1 MIEAKKI
8 NVKFG
13 NRQILKDL
21 NFKVSK
27 GEYISIIGK
36 SGAGKSTLL
45 NVISTL
51 EKEYSGNVFYKNKDI
66 RDFNDIE
73 ISNLRNKKIGFIFQ
87 NFNLLEDF
95 TVIENIMLPGRLTK
109 IDEIELKK
117 KALELINKFELDLTK
132 NQYPNEL
139 SGGEKQRVAIA
150 RALIN
155 KPEIIFADEPTGN
168 LDSRMSIEISN
179 ILSKLNKDGQ
189 TIVMVTH
196 NHELAKKFKQNIGNK
211 GWYIAKL
218 KHQLK

>member
-1 MIEAKKI
+1 MIDARNI

-13 NRQILKDL
+13 KRQILKDL
-21 NFKVSK
+21 NFKVNK

-51 EKEYSGNVFYKNKDI
+51 EKEYSGNVFYESKDI
-66 RDFNDIE
+66 RDYNDVE
-73 ISNLRNKKIGFIFQ
+73 ISKLRNKKIGFIFQ

-109 IDEIELKK
+109 IDEMELKK
-117 KALELINKFELDLTK
+117 KALELINKFELDLTI

-155 KPEIIFADEPTGN
+155 KPKIIFADEPTGN

-179 ILSKLNKDGQ
+179 ILSKLNQEVQ
-189 TIVMVTH
+189 TILMVTH
-196 NHELAKKFKQNIGNK
+196 NEELAKSSNK
-211 GWYIAKL
+211 ILELNDGML
-218 KHQLK
+218 LN

>member
-1 MIEAKKI
+1 MIDARNI

-13 NRQILKDL
+13 KRQILKDL
-21 NFKVSK
+21 NFKVNK

-51 EKEYSGNVFYKNKDI
+51 EKEYSGNVYYQNKDI
-66 RDFNDIE
+66 RDYNDVE
-73 ISNLRNKKIGFIFQ
+73 ISKLRNKKIGFIFQ

-95 TVIENIMLPGRLTK
+95 TVIENIMLPARLTK
-109 IDEIELKK
+109 IDEIELKE
-117 KALELINKFELDLTK
+117 KALGLINKFELDLTK

-155 KPEIIFADEPTGN
+155 KPKIIFADEPTGN

-179 ILSKLNKDGQ
+179 ILSKLNQEGQ

-196 NHELAKKFKQNIGNK
+196 NEELAKSSNK
-211 GWYIAKL
+211 ILELNDGIL
-218 KHQLK
+218 IN

>member
-1 MIEAKKI
+1 MIDAKNI

-13 NRQILKDL
+13 KRQILKDL
-21 NFKVSK
+21 NLKVKK

-51 EKEYSGNVFYKNKDI
+51 EKEYSGNVFYENKDI
-66 RDFNDIE
+66 RDYNDFE

-109 IDEIELKK
+109 IDEMELKK
-117 KALELINKFELDLTK
+117 KALELINKFELDLTI

-155 KPEIIFADEPTGN
+155 KPKIKFADEPTGN

-179 ILSKLNKDGQ
+179 ILSKLNQEGQ

-196 NHELAKKFKQNIGNK
+196 NEELAKSSNK
-211 GWYIAKL
+211 ILELNDGML
-218 KHQLK
+218 LN

>member
-1 MIEAKKI
+1 MIDAKNI

-13 NRQILKDL
+13 KRQILKDL
-21 NFKVSK
+21 NLKVKK

-51 EKEYSGNVFYKNKDI
+51 EKEYSGNVFYENKDI
-66 RDFNDIE
+66 RDYNDFE

-95 TVIENIMLPGRLTK
+95 TVIENIMLPARLTK
-109 IDEIELKK
+109 IDEIALME
-117 KALELINKFELDLTK
+117 KALGLINKFELDLTK

-155 KPEIIFADEPTGN
+155 NPEIIFADEPTGN
-168 LDSRMSIEISN
+168 LDSKMSIEISN
-179 ILSKLNKDGQ
+179 ILSKLNQEGQ

-196 NHELAKKFKQNIGNK
+196 NEELAKSSNK
-211 GWYIAKL
+211 ILELNDGML
-218 KHQLK
+218 LN

>member
-21 NFKVSK
+21 NLKVSK

-51 EKEYSGNVFYKNKDI
+51 EKEYSGNVFYENKDI
-66 RDFNDIE
+66 RDYNDIE

-95 TVIENIMLPGRLTK
+95 TVIENIMLPARLTK
-109 IDEIELKK
+109 IDEIELKE
-117 KALELINKFELDLTK
+117 KALGLINKFELDLTK

-168 LDSRMSIEISN
+168 LDSKMSIEISN

-196 NHELAKKFKQNIGNK
+196 NEELAKSSNK
-211 GWYIAKL
+211 IFEL
-218 KHQLK
+218 KDGMLLN

>member
-1 MIEAKKI
+1 MIDAKNI

-13 NRQILKDL
+13 KRQILKDL
-21 NFKVSK
+21 NLKVKK

-51 EKEYSGNVFYKNKDI
+51 EKEYSGNVFYENKDI
-66 RDFNDIE
+66 RDYNDFE

-95 TVIENIMLPGRLTK
+95 TVIENIMLPARLTK
-109 IDEIELKK
+109 IDEIALME
-117 KALELINKFELDLTK
+117 KALGLINKFELDLTK

-168 LDSRMSIEISN
+168 LDSKMSIEISN
-179 ILSKLNKDGQ
+179 ILSKLNQEGQ

-196 NHELAKKFKQNIGNK
+196 NEKLAKSSNK
-211 GWYIAKL
+211 ILEL
-218 KHQLK
+218 KDGTLLN

>member
-1 MIEAKKI
+1 MIDAKNI

-13 NRQILKDL
+13 KRQILKDL
-21 NFKVSK
+21 NFKVNK

-51 EKEYSGNVFYKNKDI
+51 EKEYSGNVFYENKDI
-66 RDFNDIE
+66 RDYNDVE
-73 ISNLRNKKIGFIFQ
+73 ISKLRNKKIGFIFQ

-95 TVIENIMLPGRLTK
+95 TVIENIMLPARLTK
-109 IDEIELKK
+109 IDEIELKE
-117 KALELINKFELDLTK
+117 KALKLINKFELDLTK

-179 ILSKLNKDGQ
+179 ILSKLNQEGQ

-196 NHELAKKFKQNIGNK
+196 NEELAKSSNK
-211 GWYIAKL
+211 ILEL
-218 KHQLK
+218 KDGMLLN

>member
-1 MIEAKKI
+1 MIDAKNI

-13 NRQILKDL
+13 KRQILKDL
-21 NFKVSK
+21 NLKVKK

-51 EKEYSGNVFYKNKDI
+51 EKEYSGNVFYQNKDI
-66 RDFNDIE
+66 RDYNDVE
-73 ISNLRNKKIGFIFQ
+73 ISKLRNKKIGFIFQ

-95 TVIENIMLPGRLTK
+95 TVIENIMLPARLTK
-109 IDEIELKK
+109 IDEIALME
-117 KALELINKFELDLTK
+117 KALGLINKFELDLTK

-168 LDSRMSIEISN
+168 LDSKMSIEISN
-179 ILSKLNKDGQ
+179 ILSKLNQEGQ

-196 NHELAKKFKQNIGNK
+196 NEELAKSSNK
-211 GWYIAKL
+211 IFEL
-218 KHQLK
+218 KDGMLLN

>member
-1 MIEAKKI
+1 MIDAKNI

-13 NRQILKDL
+13 KRQILKDL
-21 NFKVSK
+21 NFKVKK

-51 EKEYSGNVFYKNKDI
+51 EKEYSGNVFYENKDI
-66 RDFNDIE
+66 RDYNDFE

-95 TVIENIMLPGRLTK
+95 TVIENIMLPARLTK
-109 IDEIELKK
+109 IDEIELKE
-117 KALELINKFELDLTK
+117 KALGLINKFELDLTK

-168 LDSRMSIEISN
+168 LDSKMSIEISN
-179 ILSKLNKDGQ
+179 ILSKLNQEGQ

-196 NHELAKKFKQNIGNK
+196 NEELAKSSNK
-211 GWYIAKL
+211 IFEL
-218 KHQLK
+218 KDGMLLN

>member
-1 MIEAKKI
+1 MIDARNI

-13 NRQILKDL
+13 KRQILKDL
-21 NFKVSK
+21 NFKVNK

-51 EKEYSGNVFYKNKDI
+51 EKEYSGNVFYENKDI
-66 RDFNDIE
+66 RDYNDVE
-73 ISNLRNKKIGFIFQ
+73 ISKLRNKKIGFIFQ

-109 IDEIELKK
+109 IDEMELKK
-117 KALELINKFELDLTK
+117 KALELINKFELDLTI

-155 KPEIIFADEPTGN
+155 KPKIIFADEPTGN

-179 ILSKLNKDGQ
+179 ILSKLNQEGQ

-196 NHELAKKFKQNIGNK
+196 NEELAKSSNK
-211 GWYIAKL
+211 IFEL
-218 KHQLK
+218 KDGMLLN

>member
-1 MIEAKKI
+1 MIDAKNI

-13 NRQILKDL
+13 KRQILKDL
-21 NFKVSK
+21 NFKVNK

-51 EKEYSGNVFYKNKDI
+51 EKEYSGNVFYENKDI
-66 RDFNDIE
+66 KDYNDVE
-73 ISNLRNKKIGFIFQ
+73 ISKLRNKKIGFIFQ

-95 TVIENIMLPGRLTK
+95 TVIENIMLPARLTK
-109 IDEIELKK
+109 IDEIELKE
-117 KALELINKFELDLTK
+117 KALGLINKFELDLTK

-179 ILSKLNKDGQ
+179 ILSKLNQEGQ

-196 NHELAKKFKQNIGNK
+196 NEELAKSSNK
-211 GWYIAKL
+211 ILEL
-218 KHQLK
+218 KDGMLLN

>member
-1 MIEAKKI
+1 MQNLII
-8 NVKFG
+8 YKFTS
-13 NRQILKDL
+13 LYETLEELDLDL
-21 NFKVSK
+21 NFKVNK

-51 EKEYSGNVFYKNKDI
+51 EKEYSGNVFYESKDI
-66 RDFNDIE
+66 RDYNDVE
-73 ISNLRNKKIGFIFQ
+73 ISKLRNKKIGFIFQ

-95 TVIENIMLPGRLTK
+95 TVIENIMLPARLTK
-109 IDEIELKK
+109 IDEIELKE
-117 KALELINKFELDLTK
+117 KALGLINKFELELTK

-168 LDSRMSIEISN
+168 LDSKMSIEISN

-196 NHELAKKFKQNIGNK
+196 NEELAKSSNK
-211 GWYIAKL
+211 IFEL
-218 KHQLK
+218 KDGILLN

>member
-1 MIEAKKI
+1 MIDAKNI

-13 NRQILKDL
+13 KRQILKDL
-21 NFKVSK
+21 NLKVKK

-51 EKEYSGNVFYKNKDI
+51 EKEYSGNVFYENKDI
-66 RDFNDIE
+66 RDYNDFE

-95 TVIENIMLPGRLTK
+95 TVIENIMLPARLTK
-109 IDEIELKK
+109 IDEIALME
-117 KALELINKFELDLTK
+117 KALGLINKFELDLTK

-168 LDSRMSIEISN
+168 LDSKMSIEISN
-179 ILSKLNKDGQ
+179 ILSKLNQEGQ

-196 NHELAKKFKQNIGNK
+196 NEELAKSSNK
-211 GWYIAKL
+211 IFELRDGIL
-218 KHQLK
+218 LN

>member
-1 MIEAKKI
+1 MIDAKNI

-13 NRQILKDL
+13 KRQILKDL
-21 NFKVSK
+21 NLKVKK

-51 EKEYSGNVFYKNKDI
+51 EKEYSGNVFYENKDI
-66 RDFNDIE
+66 RYYNDFE

-95 TVIENIMLPGRLTK
+95 TVIENIMLPARLTK
-109 IDEIELKK
+109 IDEIELKE
-117 KALELINKFELDLTK
+117 KALGLINKFELDLTK

-168 LDSRMSIEISN
+168 LDSKMSMEISN
-179 ILSKLNKDGQ
+179 ILSKLNQEGQ

-196 NHELAKKFKQNIGNK
+196 NEELAKSSNK
-211 GWYIAKL
+211 IFEL
-218 KHQLK
+218 KDGMLLN

>member
-1 MIEAKKI
+1 MIDARNI

-13 NRQILKDL
+13 KRQILKDL
-21 NFKVSK
+21 NFKVNK

-51 EKEYSGNVFYKNKDI
+51 EKEYSGNVFYENKDI
-66 RDFNDIE
+66 RDYNDVE
-73 ISNLRNKKIGFIFQ
+73 ISKLRNKKIGFIFQ

-109 IDEIELKK
+109 IDEMELKK
-117 KALELINKFELDLTK
+117 KALELINKFELDLTI

-155 KPEIIFADEPTGN
+155 KPKIIFADEPTGN

-179 ILSKLNKDGQ
+179 ILSKLNQEGQ

-196 NHELAKKFKQNIGNK
+196 NEELAKSSNK
-211 GWYIAKL
+211 IFEL
-218 KHQLK
+218 KDGILLN

>member
-1 MIEAKKI
+1 MIDAINI

-13 NRQILKDL
+13 KRQILKDL
-21 NFKVSK
+21 NLKVKK
-27 GEYISIIGK
+27 GEFISIIGK

-51 EKEYSGNVFYKNKDI
+51 EKEYSGNVFYENKDI
-66 RDFNDIE
+66 RHYNDFE

-95 TVIENIMLPGRLTK
+95 TVIENIMLPARLTK
-109 IDEIELKK
+109 IDEIKLKE
-117 KALELINKFELDLTK
+117 KALGLIKKFELDLTK

-168 LDSRMSIEISN
+168 LDSKMSIEISN
-179 ILSKLNKDGQ
+179 ILSKLNQEGQ

-196 NHELAKKFKQNIGNK
+196 NEELAKSSNK
-211 GWYIAKL
+211 IFEL
-218 KHQLK
+218 KDGMLLN

>member
-1 MIEAKKI
+1 MIDARNI

-13 NRQILKDL
+13 KRQILKDL
-21 NFKVSK
+21 NLKVKK

-51 EKEYSGNVFYKNKDI
+51 EKEYSGNVFYENKDI
-66 RDFNDIE
+66 RDYNDFE

-95 TVIENIMLPGRLTK
+95 TVIENIMSPARLTK
-109 IDEIELKK
+109 IDEIELKE
-117 KALELINKFELDLTK
+117 KALGLIKKFELDLTK

-168 LDSRMSIEISN
+168 LDSKMSMEISN
-179 ILSKLNKDGQ
+179 ILSKLNQEGQ

-196 NHELAKKFKQNIGNK
+196 NKELAKSSNK
-211 GWYIAKL
+211 ILEL
-218 KHQLK
+218 KGGMLIN

>member
-1 MIEAKKI
+1 MIDAKNI

-13 NRQILKDL
+13 KRQILKDL
-21 NFKVSK
+21 NLKVKK

-51 EKEYSGNVFYKNKDI
+51 EKEYSGNVFYENKDI
-66 RDFNDIE
+66 RDYNDFE

-95 TVIENIMLPGRLTK
+95 TVIENIMLPARLTK
-109 IDEIELKK
+109 IDAIALME
-117 KALELINKFELDLTK
+117 KALGLINKFELDLTK

-168 LDSRMSIEISN
+168 LDSKMSIEISN
-179 ILSKLNKDGQ
+179 ILSKLNQEGQ

-196 NHELAKKFKQNIGNK
+196 NEELAKSSNK
-211 GWYIAKL
+211 IFEL
-218 KHQLK
+218 KDGMLLS

>member
-1 MIEAKKI
+1 MIDARNI

-13 NRQILKDL
+13 KRQILKDL
-21 NFKVSK
+21 NFKVNK

-51 EKEYSGNVFYKNKDI
+51 EKEYSGNVFYENKDI
-66 RDFNDIE
+66 RDYNDVE
-73 ISNLRNKKIGFIFQ
+73 ISKLRNKNIGFIFQ

-109 IDEIELKK
+109 IDEMELKK
-117 KALELINKFELDLTK
+117 KALELINKFELDLTI

-155 KPEIIFADEPTGN
+155 KPKIIFADEPTGN

-179 ILSKLNKDGQ
+179 ILSKLNQEGQ

-196 NHELAKKFKQNIGNK
+196 NQELAKSSNK
-211 GWYIAKL
+211 ILELNDGML
-218 KHQLK
+218 LN

>member
-1 MIEAKKI
+1 MIDAKNI

-13 NRQILKDL
+13 KRQILKDL
-21 NFKVSK
+21 NLKVKK

-51 EKEYSGNVFYKNKDI
+51 EKEYSGNVFYENKDI
-66 RDFNDIE
+66 RDYNDFE

-95 TVIENIMLPGRLTK
+95 TVIENIMLPARLTK
-109 IDEIELKK
+109 IDEMELNE
-117 KALELINKFELDLTK
+117 KALELINKFELDLTI

-155 KPEIIFADEPTGN
+155 KPAIIFADEPTGN
-168 LDSRMSIEISN
+168 LDSKMSIEISN
-179 ILSKLNKDGQ
+179 ILSKLNQEGQ

-196 NHELAKKFKQNIGNK
+196 NEELAKSSNK
-211 GWYIAKL
+211 IFEL
-218 KHQLK
+218 KDGILLN

>member
-1 MIEAKKI
+1 MIDAKNI

-13 NRQILKDL
+13 KRQILKDL
-21 NFKVSK
+21 NLKVKK

-51 EKEYSGNVFYKNKDI
+51 EKEYSGNVFYENKDI
-66 RDFNDIE
+66 RDYNDFE

-109 IDEIELKK
+109 IDEMELKK

-168 LDSRMSIEISN
+168 LDSKMSIEISN
-179 ILSKLNKDGQ
+179 ILSKLNQEGQ

-196 NHELAKKFKQNIGNK
+196 NEELAKSSNK
-211 GWYIAKL
+211 IFEL
-218 KHQLK
+218 KDGMLLS

>member
-1 MIEAKKI
+1 MIDAKNI

-13 NRQILKDL
+13 KRQILKNL
-21 NFKVSK
+21 NLKVKK

-51 EKEYSGNVFYKNKDI
+51 EKEYSGNVFYENKDI
-66 RDFNDIE
+66 RDYNDFE

-95 TVIENIMLPGRLTK
+95 TVIENIMLPARLTK
-109 IDEIELKK
+109 IDEIELKE
-117 KALELINKFELDLTK
+117 KALGLINKFELDLTK

-168 LDSRMSIEISN
+168 LDSKMSIEISN
-179 ILSKLNKDGQ
+179 ILSKLNQEGQ

-196 NHELAKKFKQNIGNK
+196 NEELAKSSNK
-211 GWYIAKL
+211 IFEL
-218 KHQLK
+218 KDGMLLN

>member
-1 MIEAKKI
+1 MIDAKNI

-13 NRQILKDL
+13 KRLILKDL
-21 NFKVSK
+21 NFKVNK

-66 RDFNDIE
+66 RDYNDVE
-73 ISNLRNKKIGFIFQ
+73 ISTLRNKKIGFIFQ

-95 TVIENIMLPGRLTK
+95 TVIENIMLPARLTK
-109 IDEIELKK
+109 IDEIELKE
-117 KALELINKFELDLTK
+117 KALELINKFELDLTI

-179 ILSKLNKDGQ
+179 ILSKLNQEGQ

-196 NHELAKKFKQNIGNK
+196 NKELAKNSNK
-211 GWYIAKL
+211 ILEL
-218 KHQLK
+218 KDGMLLN

>member
-1 MIEAKKI
+1 MIDAKNI

-13 NRQILKDL
+13 KRQILKDL
-21 NFKVSK
+21 NLKVKK

-51 EKEYSGNVFYKNKDI
+51 EKEYSGNVFYENKDI
-66 RDFNDIE
+66 RDYNDFE

-95 TVIENIMLPGRLTK
+95 TVIENIMLPARLTK

-168 LDSRMSIEISN
+168 LDSKMSIEISN
-179 ILSKLNKDGQ
+179 ILSKLNQEGQ

-196 NHELAKKFKQNIGNK
+196 NEELAKSSNK
-211 GWYIAKL
+211 IFEL
-218 KHQLK
+218 KDGMLLN

>member
-1 MIEAKKI
+1 MIDAKNI

-13 NRQILKDL
+13 KRQILKDL
-21 NFKVSK
+21 NLKVKK
-27 GEYISIIGK
+27 GEYISIMGK

-51 EKEYSGNVFYKNKDI
+51 EKKYSGNVFYENKDI
-66 RDFNDIE
+66 KDYNDFE

-95 TVIENIMLPGRLTK
+95 TVIENIMLPARLTK
-109 IDEIELKK
+109 IDEIELKE
-117 KALELINKFELDLTK
+117 KALGLINKFELDLTK

-168 LDSRMSIEISN
+168 LDSKMSIEISN
-179 ILSKLNKDGQ
+179 ILSKLNQEGQ

-196 NHELAKKFKQNIGNK
+196 NEELAKSSNK
-211 GWYIAKL
+211 IFEL
-218 KHQLK
+218 KDGMLLN

>member
-51 EKEYSGNVFYKNKDI
+51 EKEYSGNVFYKKQDI

-109 IDEIELKK
+109 IDETELKK
-117 KALELINKFELDLTK
+117 KALDLINKFELDLTK

-196 NHELAKKFKQNIGNK
+196 NHELAKSSKKILE
-211 GWYIAKL
+211 L
-218 KHQLK
+218 KDGILLN

>member
-1 MIEAKKI
+1 MIDAKNI

-13 NRQILKDL
+13 KRQILKDL
-21 NFKVSK
+21 NLKVKK

-51 EKEYSGNVFYKNKDI
+51 EKEYSGNVFYENKDI
-66 RDFNDIE
+66 RDYNDFE

-95 TVIENIMLPGRLTK
+95 TVIENIMLPARLTK
-109 IDEIELKK
+109 IDKIELKE
-117 KALELINKFELDLTK
+117 KALGLINKFELELTK

-155 KPEIIFADEPTGN
+155 KPKIIFADEPTGN

-179 ILSKLNKDGQ
+179 ILSKLNQEGQ

-196 NHELAKKFKQNIGNK
+196 NQELAKSSNK
-211 GWYIAKL
+211 ILELNDGML
-218 KHQLK
+218 LN

>member
-1 MIEAKKI
+1 MIDAKNI

-13 NRQILKDL
+13 KRQILKDL
-21 NFKVSK
+21 NLKVKK

-51 EKEYSGNVFYKNKDI
+51 EKEYSGNVFYENKDI
-66 RDFNDIE
+66 RDYNDLE
-73 ISNLRNKKIGFIFQ
+73 FSNLRNKKIGFIFQ

-95 TVIENIMLPGRLTK
+95 TVIENIMLPARLTK
-109 IDEIELKK
+109 IDEIALME
-117 KALELINKFELDLTK
+117 KALGLINKFELDLTK

-168 LDSRMSIEISN
+168 LDSKMSIEISN
-179 ILSKLNKDGQ
+179 ILSKLNQEGQ

-196 NHELAKKFKQNIGNK
+196 NEELAKSSNK
-211 GWYIAKL
+211 IFEL
-218 KHQLK
+218 KDGMLLN

>member
-1 MIEAKKI
+1 MIDARNI

-13 NRQILKDL
+13 KRQILKDL
-21 NFKVSK
+21 NFKVNK

-51 EKEYSGNVFYKNKDI
+51 EKEYSGNVFYENKDI
-66 RDFNDIE
+66 RDYNDVE
-73 ISNLRNKKIGFIFQ
+73 ISKLRNKKIGFIFQ

-109 IDEIELKK
+109 IDEMELKK
-117 KALELINKFELDLTK
+117 KALELINKFELDLTI

-155 KPEIIFADEPTGN
+155 KPKIIFADEPTGN

-179 ILSKLNKDGQ
+179 ILSKLNQEGQ

-196 NHELAKKFKQNIGNK
+196 NEELAKSSNK
-211 GWYIAKL
+211 IFEL
-218 KHQLK
+218 KDGILLS

>member
-1 MIEAKKI
+1 MIDARNI

-13 NRQILKDL
+13 KRQILKDL
-21 NFKVSK
+21 NFKVNK

-51 EKEYSGNVFYKNKDI
+51 EKEYSGNVFYENKDI
-66 RDFNDIE
+66 RDYNDVE
-73 ISNLRNKKIGFIFQ
+73 ISKLRNKKIGFIFQ

-95 TVIENIMLPGRLTK
+95 TVIENIMLPARLTK
-109 IDEIELKK
+109 IDEIALME
-117 KALELINKFELDLTK
+117 KALGLINKFELDLTK

-168 LDSRMSIEISN
+168 LDSKMSIEISN
-179 ILSKLNKDGQ
+179 ILSKLNQEGQ

-196 NHELAKKFKQNIGNK
+196 NQELAKSSNK
-211 GWYIAKL
+211 ILELNDGML
-218 KHQLK
+218 LN

>member
-1 MIEAKKI
+1 MIDAKNI

-13 NRQILKDL
+13 KRQILKDL
-21 NFKVSK
+21 NLKVKK

-66 RDFNDIE
+66 RDYNDVE
-73 ISNLRNKKIGFIFQ
+73 ISNLRNKNIGFIFQ

-95 TVIENIMLPGRLTK
+95 TVIENIMLPARLTK
-109 IDEIELKK
+109 IDEIELKE
-117 KALELINKFELDLTK
+117 KALKLINKFELDLTK

-168 LDSRMSIEISN
+168 LDSRMSVEISN
-179 ILSKLNKDGQ
+179 ILSKLNQKGQ

-196 NHELAKKFKQNIGNK
+196 NEELAKSSNK
-211 GWYIAKL
+211 ILEL
-218 KHQLK
+218 KDGMLLN

>member
-1 MIEAKKI
+1 MIDAKNI

-13 NRQILKDL
+13 KRQILKDL
-21 NFKVSK
+21 NFKVNK

-51 EKEYSGNVFYKNKDI
+51 EKEYSGNVFYENKDI
-66 RDFNDIE
+66 KDYNDVE
-73 ISNLRNKKIGFIFQ
+73 ISKLRNKKIGFIFQ

-95 TVIENIMLPGRLTK
+95 TVIENIMLPARLTK
-109 IDEIELKK
+109 IDEMELKE
-117 KALELINKFELDLTK
+117 KALELINKFKLDLTI

-168 LDSRMSIEISN
+168 LDSKMSIEISN
-179 ILSKLNKDGQ
+179 ILSKLNQEGQ

-196 NHELAKKFKQNIGNK
+196 NEELAKSSNK
-211 GWYIAKL
+211 ILEL
-218 KHQLK
+218 KDGMLLN

>member
-1 MIEAKKI
+1 MIDAKNI

-13 NRQILKDL
+13 KRQILKDL
-21 NFKVSK
+21 NLKVKK

-51 EKEYSGNVFYKNKDI
+51 EKEYSGNVFYENKDI
-66 RDFNDIE
+66 RDYNDFE

-95 TVIENIMLPGRLTK
+95 TVIENIMLPARLTK
-109 IDEIELKK
+109 IDEIALME
-117 KALELINKFELDLTK
+117 KALGLINKFELDLTK

-168 LDSRMSIEISN
+168 LDSKMSIEISN
-179 ILSKLNKDGQ
+179 ILSKLNQEGQ

-196 NHELAKKFKQNIGNK
+196 NEELAKSSNK
-211 GWYIAKL
+211 IFEL
-218 KHQLK
+218 KDGMLIN

>member
-1 MIEAKKI
+1 MIDAKNI

-13 NRQILKDL
+13 KRQILKDL
-21 NFKVSK
+21 NLKVKK

-51 EKEYSGNVFYKNKDI
+51 EKEYSGNVFYENKDI
-66 RDFNDIE
+66 RDYNDFE

-109 IDEIELKK
+109 IDEMELKK
-117 KALELINKFELDLTK
+117 KALELINKFELDLTI

-155 KPEIIFADEPTGN
+155 KPKIIFADEPTGN

-179 ILSKLNKDGQ
+179 ILSKLNQEGQ

-196 NHELAKKFKQNIGNK
+196 NEELAKSSNK
-211 GWYIAKL
+211 IFEL
-218 KHQLK
+218 KDGMLLN

>member
-1 MIEAKKI
+1 MIDAKNI

-13 NRQILKDL
+13 KRQILKDL
-21 NFKVSK
+21 NLKVKK

-51 EKEYSGNVFYKNKDI
+51 EKKYSGNVFYENKDI
-66 RDFNDIE
+66 KDYNDFE

-95 TVIENIMLPGRLTK
+95 TVIENIMLPARLTK
-109 IDEIELKK
+109 IDEIELKE
-117 KALELINKFELDLTK
+117 KALGLINKFELDLTK

-168 LDSRMSIEISN
+168 LDSKMSIEISN
-179 ILSKLNKDGQ
+179 ILSKLNQEGQ

-196 NHELAKKFKQNIGNK
+196 NEELAKSSNK
-211 GWYIAKL
+211 IFEL
-218 KHQLK
+218 KDGMLLN